1 MAGGGDMPSFN
12 NCLRVH
18 VPRSQETE
26 RPREDPVKKS
36 IVTLLAAT
44 AALAVM
50 TGSVWA
56 QNMPKKIGYVT
67 NYATHE
73 WYQNVIRG
81 MQDRAAQLG
90 IEFEVRDANLDVAK
104 EVAAAEDFMSEGV
117 DVLIVTPVNEEG
129 VVPLVRRAREDG
141 VPLVLEGNPVRGMTT
156 MVAICDYDTGY
167 HAGVAAG
174 EYARDNLGGV
184 AKVMN
189 VGLPLLTATVLRSQ
203 GFMDGLRTVIPDA
216 TLVHDLD
223 GGGNPDRALEVSAAA
238 LAQNGD
244 INIIYGINDSSSQG
258 GLQAWKAAGK
268 SQDGLLVVGTG
279 GEGLGFINMM
289 ETEPSY
295 QIEAAMFPEKV
306 GFTSIDAA
314 VKLFNN
320 EPVPEHI
327 VSPTAPMVGK
337 DSWQQFYSV
346 SGNTRTIN
354 WDAVNA
360 LVPPDA
366 CMKTAADL

>member
-1 MAGGGDMPSFN
+1 M
-12 NCLRVH
+12 
-18 VPRSQETE
+18 
-26 RPREDPVKKS
+26 KKS
-36 IVTLLAAT
+36 IVTLLVTT
-44 AALAVM
+44 AALAFM
-50 TGSVWA
+50 SSAALA

-73 WYQNVIRG
+73 WYQNVIKG
-81 MQDRAAQLG
+81 MQSRADELG

-104 EVAAAEDFMSEGV
+104 MVSASEDFIAQGV
-117 DVLIVTPVNEEG
+117 DVLIITPVNEEG
-129 VVPLVRRAREDG
+129 AVPLVRRAKEEG

-167 HAGVAAG
+167 EAGVEAG
-174 EYARDNLGGV
+174 KFAQENLGGV

-189 VGLPLLTATVLRSQ
+189 VGLPLLSATVLRSN
-203 GFMDGLRTVIPDA
+203 GFMDGLKTILPDA
-216 TLVHDLD
+216 TMVHDLD
-223 GGGNPDRALEVSAAA
+223 GGGNPDRSLEVSAAA

-289 ETEPSY
+289 DTEPSY

-306 GFTSIDAA
+306 GFTNIEAA

-327 VSPTAPMVGK
+327 VSPTTPMVGADGWK
-337 DSWQQFYSV
+337 KYYSLE
-346 SGNTRTIN
+346 GTNRTIN
-354 WDAVNA
+354 WDTVNE
-360 LVPPDA
+360 LVPAEA